1 MITSKAVELFYLF
14 FEGIMLFQVVFFGMV
29 YLISRRRDVLYYS
42 LLNLVTAIYFFLN
55 APDTFLGIDENIVF
69 NSPIYLY
76 VNFALLLTLLF
87 TYLIFLKE
95 FFNDTLEKYWYAKL
109 IYRITSYTIP
119 FLYVLFLLFAFFGWD
134 TNIIFY
140 TAHQIN
146 GPFCLV
152 ILFLN
157 YKAKGYKSLMVYAM
171 LVTFFC
177 LFLTLVLTIRYN
189 AGDKFTILDRYP
201 LLIVRIGMLI
211 DILLFQLTLLKR
223 WTEQEKQLAVEKLQS
238 QLDAEKLRNKI
249 SADLHDDIG
258 STISGI
264 SMYSYM
270 THSQLQN
277 ADYDKAKSSIAI
289 IQKSAGEIVGKLS
302 DLVWAIN
309 PNQDSFTKML
319 EKIEAYGEEMCRTK
333 NIRFQSSCQNLDLI
347 KEPGMDVRQHLYLLL
362 KEAIN
367 NAVKYSAATLIQL
380 ETSFVKDVL
389 KINVDDNGKGFDTG
403 IASKGNGL
411 VNMQQRATAIG
422 AACLI
427 RSAPGSGT
435 SLSFQLKIPQ

>member
-1 MITSKAVELFYLF
+1 
-14 FEGIMLFQVVFFGMV
+14 MLFQVVFFGMV

-76 VNFALLLTLLF
+76 GNFALLLTLLF

-119 FLYVLFLLFAFFGWD
+119 FLYVLFLLFAFLGWD

-152 ILFLN
+152 ILVLN

-171 LVTFFC
+171 LVTFVC
-177 LFLTLVLTIRYN
+177 LFLTLILTVRYN
-189 AGDKFTILDRYP
+189 AGDKATLLDKYP

-223 WTEQEKQLAVEKLQS
+223 WTDQEKQLAVEKLQS
-238 QLDAEKLRNKI
+238 QLDTEKLRNKI

-264 SMYSYM
+264 SMHSYM
-270 THSQLQN
+270 ADSQLREGNQERARESLQTIQHSA
-277 ADYDKAKSSIAI
+277 AD
-289 IQKSAGEIVGKLS
+289 VVNKLG
-302 DLVWAIN
+302 DLVWSVK
-309 PNQDSFTKML
+309 PGHDTMESMMEKL
-319 EKIEAYGEEMCRTK
+319 EQYGNEMSRAK
-333 NIRFQSSCQNLDLI
+333 NISFSIQVTAAARHI
-347 KEPGMDVRQHLYLLL
+347 KLAEEHRYHIYLLL

-367 NAVKYSAATLIQL
+367 NAVKYSAATLIKL
-380 ETSFVKDVL
+380 ETSFVRDVL

-403 IASKGNGL
+403 IASKGNGII
-411 VNMQQRATAIG
+411 NMQQRATAIG

-435 SLSFQLKIPQ
+435 SLSVQLKIPQ